1 MNRPAK
7 PLSILVADDVKD
19 IRELITQWLQPA
31 GHKIQ
36 VVASGR
42 EASALLA
49 KETFDVL
56 ITDVMMPDGD
66 AIGLIKDAKK
76 VQPNLNILAISGGS
90 RYLDAKECVKMAQA
104 LGAHATLQ
112 KPFTR
117 EQLVTGMGQAAAVAA
132 AMRKAQ
138 AQGP

>member
-1 MNRPAK
+1 MNHPSTK
-7 PLSILVADDVKD
+7 SLSILVADDMAD
-19 IRELITQWLQPA
+19 IRDLLTEWLKPA
-31 GHKIQ
+31 GHNVQ
-36 VVASGR
+36 RVASGR

-49 KETFDVL
+49 KQPFDVL

-76 VQPNLNILAISGGS
+76 VRPGLSILAISGGS
-90 RYLDAKECVKMAQA
+90 RYLEAKECVKMAQA

-117 EQLVTGMGQAAAVAA
+117 EQLLAAMAEAAAAA
-132 AMRKAQ
+132 RKAQ
-138 AQGP
+138 A